1 MLARTATCTSI
12 FGRRIVQ
19 NQAQIRLMNSSL
31 VNLKDKSVIDQAKE
45 GAQNLADKAK
55 ETFQNVKEQV
65 TTTSSSSDAT
75 TLENPPSFEN
85 EDGQTVTAKSQ
96 AKYDKI
102 KESVDGE
109 FGDTPNAATASQ
121 KR

>member
-1 MLARTATCTSI
+1 MLARTVVASSLV
-12 FGRRIVQ
+12 GRRIVQ
-19 NQAQIRLMNSSL
+19 TQAQVRLINSTF

-45 GAQNLADKAK
+45 GAQNIADKAK

-65 TTTSSSSDAT
+65 TAT
-75 TLENPPSFEN
+75 PSAQEN

-96 AKYDKI
+96 AKYDKT

-109 FGDTPNAATASQ
+109 FGDAPNAATAA
-121 KR
+121 KKHR